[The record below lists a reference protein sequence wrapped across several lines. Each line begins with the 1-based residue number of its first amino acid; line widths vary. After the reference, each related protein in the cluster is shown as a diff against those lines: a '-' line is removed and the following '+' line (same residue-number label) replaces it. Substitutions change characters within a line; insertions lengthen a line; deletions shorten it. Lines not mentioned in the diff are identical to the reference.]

1 MKHSEPSVALA
12 PDWWRPVLDFWFG
25 TLTRADW
32 FAKNDDLD
40 RALAQRFA
48 DTYALVST
56 APIESLLPAA
66 NEALAAIIVLDQIPR
81 NIFRGTPRAFRSDVK
96 ARTLTRAAIVSG
108 YDLSLGLHE
117 RLFLYLPLEHSE
129 DMADQEFAVDLIS
142 ALGDAE
148 YTRYAIAH
156 RAIIA
161 RFGRFPHRNAILG
174 RASTPEE
181 TAFLGQPGSSF

>member
-1 MKHSEPSVALA
+1 MLS
-12 PDWWRPVLDFWFG
+12 FWFDN
-25 TLTRADW
+25 LKRADW
-32 FAKNDDLD
+32 FAKSDDLD
-40 RALAQRFA
+40 RTLAQRFA
-48 DTYALVST
+48 GTYEAVSA
-56 APIESLLPAA
+56 APLDALLPAA
-66 NEALAAIIVLDQIPR
+66 NEALAAVIVLDQIPR
-81 NIFRGTPRAFRSDVK
+81 NIFRGTPRAFDADGK
-96 ARTLTRAAIVSG
+96 ARDVTRAAIAAG

-129 DMADQEFAVDLIS
+129 DLGDQDMAVDLIS

-156 RAIIA
+156 RAIVA

-181 TAFLGQPGSSF
+181 AAFLSEPGSSF

>member
-1 MKHSEPSVALA
+1 
-12 PDWWRPVLDFWFG
+12 VLGFWFG

-32 FAKNDDLD
+32 FAKSDELD
-40 RALAQRFA
+40 RTLAQCFA
-48 DTYALVST
+48 ATYDAVSV
-56 APIESLLPAA
+56 APLANLLTSA
-66 NEALAAIIVLDQIPR
+66 NEALAAVIVLDQIPR
-81 NIFRGTPRAFRSDVK
+81 NIFRGTPRAFAAD
-96 ARTLTRAAIVSG
+96 ARARDLTRAAIAAG
-108 YDLSLGLHE
+108 HDLSLGLHE

-129 DMADQEFAVDLIS
+129 VMADQDSAVDLIS

-156 RAIIA
+156 RAIIV

-181 TAFLGQPGSSF
+181 TAFLEQPGSSF

>member
-1 MKHSEPSVALA
+1 MALA

-40 RALAQRFA
+40 RTLAQRFA
-48 DTYALVST
+48 GTFALVSA
-56 APIESLLPAA
+56 APLESLMPAA
-66 NEALAAIIVLDQIPR
+66 NEALAAVIVLDQIPR
-81 NIFRGTPRAFRSDVK
+81 NIFRGTPRAFESDAK
-96 ARTLTRAAIVSG
+96 ARSLTRAAIAAG
-108 YDLSLGLHE
+108 YDPSLGLHE

-129 DMADQEFAVDLIS
+129 DMADQDSAVDLIS

-161 RFGRFPHRNAILG
+161 RFARFPHRNAILG

-181 TAFLGQPGSSF
+181 IAFLCEPGSSF